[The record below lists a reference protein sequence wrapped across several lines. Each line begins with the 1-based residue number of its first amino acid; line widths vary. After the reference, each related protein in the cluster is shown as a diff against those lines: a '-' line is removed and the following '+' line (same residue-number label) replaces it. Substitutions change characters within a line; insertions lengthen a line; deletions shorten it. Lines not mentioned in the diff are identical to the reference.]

1 MAFQFETDYDLET
14 VTAMAKGLRKT
25 LRKKRSKRVHLFAAV
40 VIALGLLVLAAKLF
54 LKQPLGGED
63 AVTLIAVLA
72 VIFTGIFEDRL
83 NAYAARRRL
92 LPGTQHAS
100 TIFEEDCYTV
110 KTSAA
115 ESKWQYDKPL
125 AVAETKRYFIF
136 ALSKDHVQ
144 AFDKAGLS
152 GGSLD
157 DFRAFV
163 AEKTGLPIQTVK

>member
-1 MAFQFETDYDLET
+1 MVFTIETDYDLET
-14 VTAMAKGLRKT
+14 LTAMAKGLRRT
-25 LRKKRSKRVHLFAAV
+25 LRRKRSKRVHLFAAV

-72 VIFTGIFEDRL
+72 VILTGIFEDRL
-83 NAYAARRRL
+83 NAYAAKRRL

-100 TIFEEDCYTV
+100 TIFEADSYTV
-110 KTSAA
+110 KTGAA
-115 ESKWQYDKPL
+115 ESKWQYDKIL
-125 AVAETKRYFIF
+125 AVAETKRCFVF
-136 ALSKDHVQ
+136 VLSKNHAQ